1 MKKKPKKRRPAI
13 IRIPKRRKP
22 TASIDSS
29 ALLRD
34 VATHARLAEGAEGVR
49 RILRTVFVA
58 QQIPIRNIA
67 QQVGLP
73 VPVVAAVRGE
83 LEKRGILTRRGGVSL
98 SDEGLGVVQS
108 ELGISC
114 RKRFARPSAPPTPA
128 ILDDVRERLAEIAAT
143 RPKVNVKL
151 DQSHATPE
159 TVLKRAVYLYEH
171 DALEGRNLLI
181 LGDDDLTSVGVGLLA
196 QHLELALGQVV
207 VLECDQ
213 RLIAFLNAVNKRE
226 GLPIGV
232 IARDLREDLP
242 ATLCGQMDG
251 FVTDPPYT
259 LPGLALFGSRGAAA
273 LASEVGKQGF
283 VSFGRRSPAETAQAM
298 ASLIQMGFAPV
309 EIVPEFNEYVGAQV
323 LGGVSQMIHLIST
336 GKPQP
341 LVTGPYHGALYTA
354 DCKRQRQ
361 SDRSSY

>member
-1 MKKKPKKRRPAI
+1 MKRRPAI
-13 IRIPKRRKP
+13 TLIPKRPKP
-22 TASIDSS
+22 TAFVDGN
-29 ALLRD
+29 ALLRE

-58 QQIPIRNIA
+58 RQIPIRNIA

-83 LEKRGILTRRGGVSL
+83 LEKRGILTRKGGVSL
-98 SDEGLGVVQS
+98 SDEGLNVVQS

-128 ILDDVRERLAEIAAT
+128 ILDDVRERLAEIAES
-143 RPKVNVKL
+143 RPKVDVKL

-171 DALEGRNLLI
+171 DALEGRNLLV
-181 LGDDDLTSVGVGLLA
+181 LGDDDLTSVAVGLLA
-196 QHLELALGQVV
+196 QHLEIALGQVV
-207 VLECDQ
+207 VLECDR
-213 RLIAFLNAVNKRE
+213 RLIAFLDATHQRE
-226 GLPIGV
+226 GLPVTV

-242 ATLCGQMDG
+242 ASLCGQMDV
-251 FVTDPPYT
+251 FFTDPPYT
-259 LPGLALFGSRGAAA
+259 LPGLALFVSRGAAA
-273 LASEVGKQGF
+273 LAPEVGKRGF
-283 VSFGRRSPAETAQAM
+283 VSFGRRPPAETAQAL

-341 LVTGPYHGALYTA
+341 LVTGRYHGPLYTA
-354 DCKRQRQ
+354 DCKRRRRR
-361 SDRSSY
+361 DRASH

>member
-1 MKKKPKKRRPAI
+1 MKLKRRPAI

-22 TASIDSS
+22 TAFIDGS
-29 ALLRD
+29 ALLRE

-49 RILRTVFVA
+49 RILRTVFVSR
-58 QQIPIRNIA
+58 QIPIRNIA

-83 LEKRGILTRRGGVSL
+83 LEKRGILTRKGGVSL
-98 SDEGLGVVQS
+98 SDEGLSVVQS
-108 ELGISC
+108 ELGFSC

-128 ILDDVRERLAEIAAT
+128 VLDDVRERLAEIAAD

-171 DALEGRNLLI
+171 DALEGRNALI
-181 LGDDDLTSVGVGLLA
+181 LGDDDLTSVAVGLLA
-196 QHLELALGQVV
+196 QHLKIALGQVV
-207 VLECDQ
+207 VLECDW
-213 RLIAFLNAVNKRE
+213 RLIEFLNAVTQRE
-226 GLPIGV
+226 GLSDIAV
-232 IARDLREDLP
+232 MARDLREDLP
-242 ATLCGQMDG
+242 ATLCGQMDV

-259 LPGLALFGSRGAAA
+259 LPGLALFVSRGAAA
-273 LASEVGKQGF
+273 LAPEVGKQGF
-283 VSFGRRSPAETAQAM
+283 VSFGRRPPAETAQAM

-309 EIVPEFNEYVGAQV
+309 EIVPKFNEYVGAQV

-341 LVTGPYHGALYTA
+341 LVTGTYRGALYTA
-354 DCKRQRQ
+354 DCKRRRQ
-361 SDRSSY
+361 SDRAPY